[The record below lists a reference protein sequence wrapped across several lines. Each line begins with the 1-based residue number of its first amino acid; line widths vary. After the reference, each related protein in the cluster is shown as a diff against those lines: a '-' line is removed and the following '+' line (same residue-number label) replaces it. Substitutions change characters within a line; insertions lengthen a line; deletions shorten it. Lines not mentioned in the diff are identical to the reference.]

1 MLLRRGSITVC
12 LTSCLTGLDSTILV
26 NNYVIQHKQS
36 SWIVTSQTG
45 GQPYSDTSTY
55 KLSECSLPKLP
66 MHDKRIGFSS
76 QVFLKHIPLK
86 YLFEILKLR
95 ISLTTGSP
103 HWTSTMTLTSSA
115 TSDVLLPSRFR
126 RYFRFSSRRDFRFRC
141 PRSFSWDQ
149 NCKTLFTIKPWAKN

>member
-55 KLSECSLPKLP
+55 KVSECSLPKLP

-76 QVFLKHIPLK
+76 QVSIKILVWNFEASNFVDNRFAALDVDDDADVKCHEWRFVAVTVST
-86 YLFEILKLR
+86 LF
-95 ISLTTGSP
+95 P
-103 HWTSTMTLTSSA
+103 
-115 TSDVLLPSRFR
+115 VLLETWFPVPVPSLFLLG
-126 RYFRFSSRRDFRFRC
+126 
-141 PRSFSWDQ
+141 PKLQNSFYH
-149 NCKTLFTIKPWAKN
+149 